1 MAYQQ
6 NFAALDGTIMTLTI
20 GNVTIPTGAVTPP
33 LADDPFTTEEEAD
46 TDMFMPTRTQTGYV
60 RLSSMDKSA
69 WRAFIPGGTCDKP
82 VTLTAG
88 NAIVWQG
95 YLQTGTYGMPFPA
108 IYETVELPV
117 ICPLGALDSFDV
129 ENEWGTG
136 HEMVTLSQM
145 IYYIFSRLSG
155 LTFTFHFQVGSLESV
170 QAWLAYSVAWRN
182 FLSESGGKLSSRF
195 SCLGLLQELCK
206 LFGWTCRVRGQGIYF
221 TSITDSQRNSKFITC
236 SLAALNT
243 TGRVTF
249 SDEAMSPL
257 TLTDSMFASTNHQ
270 EEYIPG
276 VKKVT
281 VSSELNPY
289 DVLVAIP
296 HEDILDEY
304 KYDPSAR
311 VTQGVRWRENRD
323 NDLFL
328 LYRGAIS
335 YEDSDV
341 AITNYVEANTE
352 GTGNMCLGRVVI
364 FDNDMQEP
372 KLKYNWT
379 CAFEVFRS
387 NEYGDRRSS
396 TPLFTLT
403 SKKAVITAGGILWIN
418 GECDL
423 SSDREL
429 TAICQLSIGNYYWRG
444 TYNSDTRTWSNA
456 GWTTDATA
464 TFTLKYDKNGM
475 MDSRNSVDD
484 PDYQGLGIPVGV
496 RSGIVRFAVVDVE
509 CYHVPG
515 FSDIYNGYLPL
526 MDFEI
531 GFSRTGEDKE
541 ANDVTYTNETQAG
554 EFPETVDIDTIFC
567 SDKTIVRGNRTIRC
581 QMGYGLLMSG
591 NNVVQTAPYGSIWDK
606 KPEQRTADLIAD
618 YGSRVRRVLTLDL
631 WSSQIGLGAGPVT
644 PMILEG
650 TNYYPVSVSHNW
662 RDDVSTV
669 TLMEIATL

>member
-20 GNVTIPTGAVTPP
+20 GNVTIPTGVVTPP

-289 DVLVAIP
+289 DVLIDLP
-296 HEDILDEY
+296 YEEMYQEH
-304 KYDPSAR
+304 KYDTPTA
-311 VTQGVRWRENRD
+311 GPNIKRWRVYRD
-323 NDLFL
+323 NEIWL
-328 LYRGAIS
+328 LYRRNATGQ
-335 YEDSDV
+335 ETFENLDV
-341 AITNYVEANTE
+341 AVNAYVESAIE
-352 GTGNMCLGRVVI
+352 GQPQCYGRFIV
-364 FDNDMQEP
+364 FDNDVEFDGSTPVP
-372 KLKYNWT
+372 KAKYNWIK
-379 CAFEVFRS
+379 AFECFRS
-387 NEYGDRRSS
+387 GEYGNRTSQI
-396 TPLFTLT
+396 PLFSLT
-403 SKKAVITAGGILWIN
+403 SKQACTIGYGVLWIN
-418 GECDL
+418 GRCDIEA
-423 SSDREL
+423 D
-429 TAICQLSIGNYYWRG
+429 Y
-444 TYNSDTRTWSNA
+444 SNA
-456 GWTTDATA
+456 GIYRATCTLKIGNRYWNGSAWTTTA
-464 TFTLKYDKNGM
+464 GTFALEYTKDGIRDVQASGY
-475 MDSRNSVDD
+475 STA
-484 PDYQGLGIPVGV
+484 DYEGLGIPVGPPL
-496 RSGIVRFAVVDVE
+496 SGIVYFAVNDVQPLFPSE
-509 CYHVPG
+509 P
-515 FSDIYNGYLPL
+515 DINGYFPL
-526 MDFEI
+526 MDFQI
-531 GFSRTGEDKE
+531 GFVRSDEDQE
-541 ANDVTYTNETQAG
+541 LNDISYTADG
-554 EFPETVDIDTIFC
+554 GAFPENIDVDTIF
-567 SDKTIVRGNRTIRC
+567 STDKTRMAGSRTIRC

-644 PMILEG
+644 PMSLEG

>member
-6 NFAALDGTIMTLTI
+6 NFAALDGTVMTLTI

-129 ENEWGTG
+129 ENEWGTV

-182 FLSESGGKLSSRF
+182 FLTDSGGKLSSRF

-289 DVLVAIP
+289 DVLIDLP
-296 HEDILDEY
+296 YEEMYQEH
-304 KYDPSAR
+304 KYDTPTA
-311 VTQGVRWRENRD
+311 GPNIKRWRVYRD
-323 NDLFL
+323 NEIWL
-328 LYRGAIS
+328 LYRRNATGQ
-335 YEDSDV
+335 ETFENLDV
-341 AITNYVEANTE
+341 AVNAYVESAVE
-352 GTGNMCLGRVVI
+352 GQPQCYGRFIV
-364 FDNDMQEP
+364 FDNDVEFDGSTPVP
-372 KLKYNWT
+372 KAKYNWIK
-379 CAFEVFRS
+379 AFECFRS
-387 NEYGDRRSS
+387 GEYGNRTSQI
-396 TPLFTLT
+396 PLFSLT
-403 SKKAVITAGGILWIN
+403 SKQACTIGYGVLWIN
-418 GECDL
+418 GRCDIEA
-423 SSDREL
+423 D
-429 TAICQLSIGNYYWRG
+429 Y
-444 TYNSDTRTWSNA
+444 SNA
-456 GWTTDATA
+456 GIYRATCTLKIGNRYWNGSAWTTAASTFALEYMKDGIRDVQASGYSTA
-464 TFTLKYDKNGM
+464 
-475 MDSRNSVDD
+475 
-484 PDYQGLGIPVGV
+484 DYEGLGIPVGPPL
-496 RSGIVRFAVVDVE
+496 SGIVYFAVNDVQPLFPSE
-509 CYHVPG
+509 P
-515 FSDIYNGYLPL
+515 DINGYFPL
-526 MDFEI
+526 MDFQI
-531 GFSRTGEDKE
+531 GFVRGDEDQE
-541 ANDVTYTNETQAG
+541 LNDISYTADG
-554 EFPETVDIDTIFC
+554 GAFPENIDVDTIF
-567 SDKTIVRGNRTIRC
+567 STDKTRMAGSRNIRC

-591 NNVVQTAPYGSIWDK
+591 NNVVQTAPYGSISNK

-618 YGSRVRRVLTLDL
+618 YGSQVRRVLTLDL
-631 WSSQIGLGAGPVT
+631 WSSQIGLGAGPTT
-644 PMILEG
+644 PMSLEG

>member
-155 LTFTFHFQVGSLESV
+155 LTFTFHFQVGSSESV

-270 EEYIPG
+270 EEFIPG

-289 DVLVAIP
+289 DVLIDLP
-296 HEDILDEY
+296 YEEMYQEH
-304 KYDPSAR
+304 KYDTPTA
-311 VTQGVRWRENRD
+311 GPNIKRWRVYRD
-323 NDLFL
+323 NEIWL
-328 LYRGAIS
+328 LYRRNATGQ
-335 YEDSDV
+335 ETFENLDV
-341 AITNYVEANTE
+341 AVNAYVESAIE
-352 GTGNMCLGRVVI
+352 GQPQCYGRFIV
-364 FDNDMQEP
+364 FDNDVEFDGSTPVP
-372 KLKYNWT
+372 KAKYNWIK
-379 CAFEVFRS
+379 AFECFRS
-387 NEYGDRRSS
+387 GEYGNRTSQI
-396 TPLFTLT
+396 PLFSLT
-403 SKKAVITAGGILWIN
+403 SKQACTIGYGVLWIN
-418 GECDL
+418 GRCDIEA
-423 SSDREL
+423 D
-429 TAICQLSIGNYYWRG
+429 Y
-444 TYNSDTRTWSNA
+444 SNA
-456 GWTTDATA
+456 GIYRATCTLKIGNRYWNGSAWTTAA
-464 TFTLKYDKNGM
+464 STFALEYMKDGIRDVQASGYTM
-475 MDSRNSVDD
+475 A
-484 PDYQGLGIPVGV
+484 DYEGLGIPVGPPL
-496 RSGIVRFAVVDVE
+496 SGIVYFAVNDVQPLFPSE
-509 CYHVPG
+509 P
-515 FSDIYNGYLPL
+515 DINGYFPL
-526 MDFEI
+526 MDFQI
-531 GFSRTGEDKE
+531 GFVRSDEDQE
-541 ANDVTYTNETQAG
+541 LNDISYTADG
-554 EFPETVDIDTIFC
+554 GAFPENIDVDTIF
-567 SDKTIVRGNRTIRC
+567 STDKTRVAGSRTIRC

-591 NNVVQTAPYGSIWDK
+591 NNVVQTAPYGSISNK

-618 YGSRVRRVLTLDL
+618 YGSQVRRVLTLDL

-644 PMILEG
+644 PMSLEG
-650 TNYYPVSVSHNW
+650 TNYYPVAVSHNW

>member
-60 RLSSMDKSA
+60 RMSSMDKSA

-182 FLSESGGKLSSRF
+182 FLTDSGGKLSSRF

-249 SDEAMSPL
+249 SDESMSPL

-289 DVLVAIP
+289 DVLIDLP
-296 HEDILDEY
+296 YEEMYQEH
-304 KYDPSAR
+304 KYDTPTA
-311 VTQGVRWRENRD
+311 GPNIKRWRVYRD
-323 NDLFL
+323 NEIWL
-328 LYRGAIS
+328 LYRRNATGQ
-335 YEDSDV
+335 ETFENLDV
-341 AITNYVEANTE
+341 AVNAYVESAIE
-352 GTGNMCLGRVVI
+352 GQPQCYGRFIV
-364 FDNDMQEP
+364 FDNDVEFDGSTPVP
-372 KLKYNWT
+372 KAKYNWIK
-379 CAFEVFRS
+379 AFECFRS
-387 NEYGDRRSS
+387 GEYGNRTSQI
-396 TPLFTLT
+396 PLFSLT
-403 SKKAVITAGGILWIN
+403 SKQACTIGYGVLWIN
-418 GECDL
+418 GRCDIEADYSNDGIYRATCTL
-423 SSDREL
+423 K
-429 TAICQLSIGNYYWRG
+429 IGNRYWNG
-444 TYNSDTRTWSNA
+444 SA
-456 GWTTDATA
+456 WTTAASTFALEYMKDGIRDVQASGYPTA
-464 TFTLKYDKNGM
+464 
-475 MDSRNSVDD
+475 
-484 PDYQGLGIPVGV
+484 DYEGLGIPVGSPL
-496 RSGIVRFAVVDVE
+496 SGIVYFAVNDVQPLFPSE
-509 CYHVPG
+509 P
-515 FSDIYNGYLPL
+515 DINGYFPL
-526 MDFEI
+526 MDFQI
-531 GFSRTGEDKE
+531 GFVRGDEDQE
-541 ANDVTYTNETQAG
+541 LNDISYTADG
-554 EFPETVDIDTIFC
+554 GAFPENIDVDTIFS
-567 SDKTIVRGNRTIRC
+567 SDKTRVAGSRTIRC

-591 NNVVQTAPYGSIWDK
+591 NNVVQTAPYGSISNK

-618 YGSRVRRVLTLDL
+618 YGSQVRRVLTLDL

-644 PMILEG
+644 PMSLEG

-662 RDDVSTV
+662 RDDISTV

>member
-20 GNVTIPTGAVTPP
+20 GNVTIPSGAVTPP
-33 LADDPFTTEEEAD
+33 LADDPFSTEEEAD

-145 IYYIFSRLSG
+145 IYYIFSQLSG

-182 FLSESGGKLSSRF
+182 FLTDSGGKLSSRF

-289 DVLVAIP
+289 DVLIDLP
-296 HEDILDEY
+296 YEEMYQEH
-304 KYDPSAR
+304 KYDTPTA
-311 VTQGVRWRENRD
+311 GPNIKRWRVYRD
-323 NDLFL
+323 NEIWL
-328 LYRGAIS
+328 LYRRNATGQ
-335 YEDSDV
+335 ETFENLDV
-341 AITNYVEANTE
+341 AVNAYVESAIE
-352 GTGNMCLGRVVI
+352 GQPQCYGRFIV
-364 FDNDMQEP
+364 FDNDVEFDGSTPVP
-372 KLKYNWT
+372 KAKYNWIK
-379 CAFEVFRS
+379 AFECFRS
-387 NEYGDRRSS
+387 GEYGNRTSQI
-396 TPLFTLT
+396 PLFSLT
-403 SKKAVITAGGILWIN
+403 SKQACTIGYGVLWIN
-418 GECDL
+418 GRCDIEA
-423 SSDREL
+423 D
-429 TAICQLSIGNYYWRG
+429 Y
-444 TYNSDTRTWSNA
+444 SNA
-456 GWTTDATA
+456 GIYRATCTLKIGNRYWNGSAWTTAASTFALEYMKDGIRDVQASGYPTA
-464 TFTLKYDKNGM
+464 
-475 MDSRNSVDD
+475 
-484 PDYQGLGIPVGV
+484 DYEGLGIPVGPPL
-496 RSGIVRFAVVDVE
+496 SGIVYFAVNDVQPLFPSE
-509 CYHVPG
+509 P
-515 FSDIYNGYLPL
+515 DINGYFPL
-526 MDFEI
+526 MDFQI
-531 GFSRTGEDKE
+531 GFVRSDEDQE
-541 ANDVTYTNETQAG
+541 LNDISYTADG
-554 EFPETVDIDTIFC
+554 GAFPENIDVDTIF
-567 SDKTIVRGNRTIRC
+567 STDKTRVAGSRTIRC

-591 NNVVQTAPYGSIWDK
+591 NNVVQTAPYGSISNK

-618 YGSRVRRVLTLDL
+618 YGSSVRRVLTLDL
-631 WSSQIGLGAGPVT
+631 WSSQIGLDAGPVT
-644 PMILEG
+644 PMSLEG